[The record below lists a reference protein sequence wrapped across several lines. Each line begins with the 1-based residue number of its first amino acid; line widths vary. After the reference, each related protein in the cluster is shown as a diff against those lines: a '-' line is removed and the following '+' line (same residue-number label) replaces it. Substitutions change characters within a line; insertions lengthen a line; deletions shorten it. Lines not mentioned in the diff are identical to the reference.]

1 MKKYWLVLMTFVGL
15 NIGMAGMG
23 ATLAQEVPLAGGY
36 AEASVNDSEVRTAAR
51 FAIQAREKQQG
62 SRLSLISIERAE
74 TQVVAGLNYRLRLK
88 VKGGGRTQ
96 DVTAVVYKDLRQR
109 FRLTSWEVADGQAG
123 RARSDASGMTIE
135 QLVKALADAYT
146 SRSLGTLDAERPY
159 LKQFRIVIEHSLADD
174 TSRDRFRSRQFKS
187 LADGERWLRSMER
200 GEDGP
205 IRESRPLIRC
215 ARGVCTYDF
224 DGGILHNHL
233 YLRKV
238 SYIQRNGRAYIR
250 TIYLLDGD

>member
-1 MKKYWLVLMTFVGL
+1 MKKYWLVLITIVGL
-15 NIGMAGMG
+15 NIGLAGMAG
-23 ATLAQEVPLAGGY
+23 TLAQEVPLAGAY
-36 AEASVNDSEVRTAAR
+36 ADASVNDSEVRTAAR

-74 TQVVAGLNYRLRLK
+74 RQVVAGLNYRLHLK
-88 VKGGGRTQ
+88 VKNGRQTR

-109 FRLTSWEVADGQAG
+109 FRLTDWKVDDEQAG
-123 RARSDASGMTIE
+123 DPGSAASTNTIE
-135 QLVKALADAYT
+135 QTVKALADAYT
-146 SRSLGTLDAERPY
+146 NRSLGNLDAERPY

-174 TSRDRFRSRQFKS
+174 RSRDRFRSRQFKS
-187 LADGERWLRSMER
+187 LADAERWLRSMER
-200 GEDGP
+200 GQDGP
-205 IRESRPLIRC
+205 IRESRPLVRC
-215 ARGVCTYDF
+215 NRGVCAYDF

-238 SYIQRNGRAYIR
+238 AYIQRNGRAYIK